1 MMTASVAEPIDD
13 LRRVARLLLGEARP
27 TRWRPRDP
35 DLALVVEAI
44 AAQVEEGQVVD
55 AREVFA
61 AVRELEPQR
70 PWEVVVRRIGEAASS
85 GRVSPGDLIA
95 AVDRLIERRRGEL
108 EVAVD
113 RLIAAGDA
121 VRRAQAAA
129 DDAAR
134 LGIVVA
140 RVVAEALGGEG

>member
-1 MMTASVAEPIDD
+1 MTASVAEPIDD